1 VNPGDNQMQSNT
13 TVNNIGDR
21 RCWISTIRCIVYL
34 KLLLSAVGVTI
45 FGILPL
51 LQGIRILTG
60 SVNRENFDDFDECSL
75 IYYFSA
81 AQACLLIGLG
91 LLMVG
96 LTYFAFFARSF
107 TPILVGVCISIFVIT
122 FLTYGA
128 CLNGK

>member
-1 VNPGDNQMQSNT
+1 MSSGDNQMQSNT
-13 TVNNIGDR
+13 AVNNIGDR
-21 RCWISTIRCIVYL
+21 RGWKFKTRCFIYL

-60 SVNRENFDDFDECSL
+60 SVNRENFDDFNECSL
-75 IYYFSA
+75 IYYFSTT
-81 AQACLLIGLG
+81 QAVVLIVLG
-91 LLMVG
+91 LTNVG
-96 LTYFAFFARSF
+96 LTYFAFLVRSLK
-107 TPILVGVCISIFVIT
+107 PILIGVCISAFAIT